1 MHGST
6 SVNDGFVIIPKG
18 ILNNTALT
26 PDAVILYARLLH
38 YDRGKIGLGC
48 IAKRCTLGKICG
60 FSIHRVRRAVKLLED
75 EGIISVIRR
84 RNGLTD
90 RIRITPDCRPPT
102 KTIKAIPKSNRG
114 KKKRV
119 AESSSLKEVPNIKLS
134 SLKANKTK
142 QGNKRGLSKI
152 TSSPSTDKP
161 ETPQK
166 QPSKTPIESTPPL
179 TPIPKHQPATERL
192 HDDIKGVIRPYSY
205 SYWWEGKTAI
215 ENEDA
220 NTITIRCIDDFT
232 ADWLQ
237 TNYLTLVEGI
247 SGKKVK
253 FTDNSNQ
260 RSDDG

>member
-6 SVNDGFVIIPKG
+6 SVNDGFVILPKF
-18 ILNNTALT
+18 ILHNTNLNA
-26 PDAVILYARLLH
+26 DAVRLYANLLH
-38 YDRGKIGLGC
+38 FDRGKIGLGC
-48 IAKRCTLGKICG
+48 IAKRSTLSQICG
-60 FSIHRVRRAVKLLED
+60 FSIHRVRKAVKLLED

-102 KTIKAIPKSNRG
+102 KSSTSKPKSR
-114 KKKRV
+114 KKRV
-119 AESSSLKEVPNIKLS
+119 AESSSLKAEPNIKLS
-134 SLKANKTK
+134 SYKANKTK
-142 QGNKRGLSKI
+142 QGNKRVLDTI
-152 TSSPSTDKP
+152 TSSPSTDKSHLHP
-161 ETPQK
+161 K
-166 QPSKTPIESTPPL
+166 QPPKPSVESTPPL

-192 HDDIKGVIRPYSY
+192 HDDIKGVIRPHSY

-220 NTITIRCIDDFT
+220 NSITIRCIDDFT
-232 ADWLQ
+232 ADWLH
-237 TNYLTLVEGI
+237 TNYLSLVEGI
-247 SGKKVK
+247 SGKKVI